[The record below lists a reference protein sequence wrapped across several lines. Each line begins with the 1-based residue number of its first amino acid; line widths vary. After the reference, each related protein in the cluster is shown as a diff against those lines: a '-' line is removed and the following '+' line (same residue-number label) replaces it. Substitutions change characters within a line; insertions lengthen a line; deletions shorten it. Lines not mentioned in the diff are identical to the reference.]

1 MDRITLADGT
11 VIENAYVMQSM
22 GKLWFYFQNGMTIQ
36 EVFALM
42 ADPAKTI
49 RITMTR
55 GETETVFEGY
65 VNILNIMRSDGLVSG
80 GIEKE

>member
-1 MDRITLADGT
+1 MDRIRLADGT
-11 VIENAYVMQSM
+11 EIENAYVMQSM
-22 GKLWFYFQNGMTIQ
+22 GKLWFYFQNDMTIQ

-42 ADPAKTI
+42 ADPAKTA
-49 RITMTR
+49 RITMIS
-55 GETETVFEGY
+55 GEKETVYEGF